1 MTPPI
6 CKNCNYN
13 DDRGCAVNAPYW
25 EASKRLEIDSQERL
39 NLFSSVL
46 IPCAEFEADEAMK
59 PKTIEL
65 TLPLRT
71 FQLALAKGLTHREN
85 REALEELLT
94 AIAQAVGIDQTKS
107 SQPERFVID
116 DDALRTAQQQYLS
129 RVTYDRQLGL
139 RPSGMP
145 PFGVRP

>member
-1 MTPPI
+1 MTTPI

-13 DDRGCAVNAPYW
+13 GDRGCAVNAPYW

-46 IPCAEFEADEAMK
+46 IPCAEFEADEALK

-94 AIAQAVGIDQTKS
+94 AIAKAAGIDREQVDQGRSTLT
-107 SQPERFVID
+107 VD
-116 DDALRTAQQQYLS
+116 TATLRSMTEYL
-129 RVTYDRQLGL
+129 RNAGCGIYDGRTNGYPYRLQ
-139 RPSGMP
+139 
-145 PFGVRP
+145 